1 MGKAIDT
8 NNLEKYSSA
17 FTLSDMEIFVFPELM
32 FSLVLANIMSPVIWE
47 WRDHPFF
54 KNIENATTNKKIQ
67 RLKQFIMDHYYF
79 NLDLETWGL
88 TKRETELKR
97 FENIIDIDIIK
108 SSNALFGYHGD
119 AHYFDLDIRRH
130 FGLDKYDDEIIPY
143 WKTETIEAMT
153 AFKFKE
159 GHHAGA
165 GECVSFATLYAAALF
180 IVLKIPLEDIFL
192 MATPL
197 HSQNF
202 IEVNEGV
209 ITNNRR
215 ILTKK
220 MWFNGTELSEKARRA
235 LEHEQVTIVSHMTGY
250 IHTAYNEATIN
261 KDEFNRFSHRL
272 ASFLKS
278 QINFEIFSNF
288 LRVHDKYQKYFQFE
302 YYYEGHNYYIDAEV
316 LFKYE
321 HTSKNRIG
329 NASYKKFL
337 QEIELEEFSIQ
348 PSLKKNILN
357 AIKSHLNGR
366 NLYCSNQ
373 DEFNEFKRLFNHV
386 IEIDAFMADLKSFVC
401 LNPNFPSDQKEFIQS
416 EGLSIDT
423 QMSREEIKA
432 YLRSKREISKVA
444 NLAFYAYREL
454 DDKSLEAYLKSSI
467 ERNPCSIEYFKD
479 ASVSDIYK
487 VLSSFNN
494 DSIYDGERVAMPD
507 EVINFKRGCG
517 LEKAVTLANI
527 LKERTP
533 QDKVLL
539 KLKAGQ
545 VELVSQD
552 NIFSFKTCKNLEIQY
567 QI

>member
-1 MGKAIDT
+1 MSKIIDK
-8 NNLEKYSSA
+8 NHMEKYSSA

-32 FSLVLANIMSPVIWE
+32 FSLVLANIMSPIIWE

-54 KNIENATTNKKIQ
+54 NNIENATTNKKIQ
-67 RLKQFIMDHYYF
+67 RLKQFIMDNYYF

-88 TKRETELKR
+88 TNREKELKR
-97 FENIIDIDIIK
+97 FENIIDINMIK

-130 FGLDKYDDEIIPY
+130 FGLDKYNDDIIPY

-180 IVLKIPLEDIFL
+180 VVLKIPLEDIFL

-202 IEVNEGV
+202 IAVNEGV

-215 ILTKK
+215 ILTKN

-235 LEHEQVTIVSHMTGY
+235 LEHEQVTIVSHLTGY
-250 IHTAYNEATIN
+250 IHTAYSEATID
-261 KDEFNRFSHRL
+261 KDEFKRFDHRL
-272 ASFLKS
+272 SAFLKS
-278 QINFEIFSNF
+278 QINFEVFINF
-288 LRVHDKYQKYFQFE
+288 LRVHNKYQQYFQFE
-302 YYYEGHNYYIDAEV
+302 YCYEGHSYYIDANI

-337 QEIELEEFSIQ
+337 QEIELEEFSLQ
-348 PSLKKNILN
+348 PALGKNILN

-373 DEFNEFKRLFNHV
+373 EEFNEFRKLFNHV
-386 IEIDAFMADLKSFVC
+386 IEIDDIMADLKNFVC
-401 LNPNFPSDQKEFIQS
+401 LNPSFPSDKKEFIPND
-416 EGLSIDT
+416 LLKIDT
-423 QMSREEIKA
+423 EMSREEIKM
-432 YLRSKREISKVA
+432 YLRSRREISKVA
-444 NLAFYAYREL
+444 NLAFYAFREL
-454 DDKSLEAYLKSSI
+454 DQESLEPYMKASI
-467 ERNPCSIEYFKD
+467 ERNPCSIESFKD
-479 ASVSDIYK
+479 VSIIEVYNILINFD
-487 VLSSFNN
+487 NN
-494 DSIYDGERVAMPD
+494 SIYDGERVATPD
-507 EVINFKRGCG
+507 EVINFKKGCG
-517 LEKAVTLANI
+517 FEKAVTLANI

-533 QDKVLL
+533 QDKLLL
-539 KLKAGQ
+539 KLQAGK
-545 VELVSQD
+545 VELISQD
-552 NIFSFKTCKNLEIQY
+552 QVFEFSTDKKIEIRY
-567 QI
+567 EI